1 MHDCPSLVKLQK
13 KKQVL
18 GYDDS
23 RPASK
28 TQVCILTRGPVVE
41 PGVEVAV
48 QEKAAGT
55 RTVS

>member
-13 KKQVL
+13 QKQVL

-48 QEKAAGT
+48 QEKAA
-55 RTVS
+55 